1 MEIPLASMGES
12 STPDDGLIEW
22 PDAHPGDGSL
32 NHSAYNQSRRESLC
46 ADVELVDLPPDN
58 LRDHFAAL
66 TPGSEKALWLVPFQG
81 ISADHV
87 SFPIDL
93 VFLDRNNCVLA
104 LTESFPTRHA
114 TKCNWP
120 VGSVLAL
127 PAETIAA
134 REVLPGDKLILC
146 SPEKLHHILQNVQ
159 VPEDYVPDLDI
170 PSCGFDYNT
179 PEVPEETPDSDA
191 AIPSDEIASENLPEA
206 QMQSESAQTQLKL
219 APTQPAQ
226 FATEPPKSS
235 QPGRPKNWILRRLRP
250 HSKEL
255 RRSPRESQPLIA
267 AYFFNEGTPVPSA
280 VRDISLDGMYV
291 STEERWELG
300 TIVRATLAGWRQP
313 SPVQP
318 LIVNAT
324 VARCD
329 GDGIAF
335 RFIFDKDKNL
345 QLGSMPSNS
354 DWYPANVTRKQ
365 VKSFLRQF
373 RRHK

>member
-32 NHSAYNQSRRESLC
+32 NHSAFNQSRNESLC
-46 ADVELVDLPPDN
+46 AVVELVDLPPAD

-104 LTESFPTRHA
+104 LTESFPSRHA

-120 VGSVLAL
+120 VGSALAL

-146 SPEKLHHILQNVQ
+146 SPEKLQHILQNVQ
-159 VPEDYVPDLDI
+159 VSEDYVPDLDM
-170 PSCGFDYNT
+170 PSCGLDYTT
-179 PEVPEETPDSDA
+179 PEVPEETPASDV
-191 AIPSDEIASENLPEA
+191 AIHSDEIVSEDLAET
-206 QMQSESAQTQLKL
+206 QTQAEF
-219 APTQPAQ
+219 APTQSAQ
-226 FATEPPKSS
+226 SATEPSKSS
-235 QPGRPKNWILRRLRP
+235 QPRRSKNWISRWLRP

-255 RRSPRESQPLIA
+255 RRSRRESLPWIA

-291 STEERWELG
+291 STEERWEPG
-300 TIVRATLAGWRQP
+300 TIVRATLASWRQP
-313 SPVQP
+313 SPEQP
-318 LIVNAT
+318 LVVNAT

-329 GDGIAF
+329 GDGIGF
-335 RFIFDKDKNL
+335 RFIFDKDKYL
-345 QLGSMPSNS
+345 QHGSKPSIS

-365 VKSFLRQF
+365 VKAFLRQF